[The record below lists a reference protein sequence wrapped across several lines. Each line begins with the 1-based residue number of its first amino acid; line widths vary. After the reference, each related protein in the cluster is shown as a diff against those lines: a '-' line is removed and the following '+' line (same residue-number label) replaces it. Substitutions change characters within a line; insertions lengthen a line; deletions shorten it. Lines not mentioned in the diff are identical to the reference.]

1 MDEPE
6 SVTAE
11 RVPHPP
17 SPKLGFPLTDA
28 GAANRVGG
36 LSTILVASIQDAKDR
51 IAQIEYVFCSQL
63 YPQFKSDAAS
73 KRRHIDQLQREVDE
87 NMALHKNLVDLVQSK
102 VSALKDAEEK
112 RNAAFS
118 KLEDCESEKVKLL
131 ARIEELDEKLRRK
144 TREVEEERALLER
157 VEALTRELQDEK
169 AKKNR
174 VTEAYKRL
182 KSQHVYLRRKVGLC
196 EENVVEQNKFE
207 SGSEF
212 GTRQSPVAELV
223 LASENP
229 NITMGACEAAEVRN
243 EIPLEDFG
251 GLESKTPDVFVTGC
265 EINEV
270 KLKPS
275 EEDRGANLS
284 SPSSGFRDVPKF
296 PSTTKLVSVSST
308 KRPAS
313 SWRQTRTHQSRTGPD
328 PHDDFLDT
336 PLENIRGNLNK
347 DFNKED
353 LPNPIQEDIN
363 NDSSD
368 DETQDM
374 AAKSS
379 PQKKLKQYSINVV
392 DQRSYKYVEPVRK
405 KAERENLKGVECKQC
420 RKFYDAVLPN
430 ADGKDADSKQN
441 FRCEHLDGVSRHR
454 YRYVPPMTPE
464 GFWNI
469 GFESEM

>member
-6 SVTAE
+6 AVTAE
-11 RVPHPP
+11 RLPHPP
-17 SPKLGFPLTDA
+17 SPKLGFPPTDA
-28 GAANRVGG
+28 GAANHVGG

-73 KRRHIDQLQREVDE
+73 KRRRIDQLQREVDE
-87 NMALHKNLVDLVQSK
+87 NMALHKNLVELVQSK

-169 AKKNR
+169 AKRNR

-196 EENVVEQNKFE
+196 EENVAEQKKFE

-212 GTRQSPVAELV
+212 GTRQSPVAEPV

-229 NITMGACEAAEVRN
+229 NIMGACEAAEMRN

-251 GLESKTPDVFVTGC
+251 GLESKTPEVFVTGC

-270 KLKPS
+270 KEKPS
-275 EEDRGANLS
+275 EEDRGTNLS
-284 SPSSGFRDVPKF
+284 SPSCGFRDVPKC
-296 PSTTKLVSVSST
+296 PPTTKLVSVSST

-454 YRYVPPMTPE
+454 YRYVPPLTPE